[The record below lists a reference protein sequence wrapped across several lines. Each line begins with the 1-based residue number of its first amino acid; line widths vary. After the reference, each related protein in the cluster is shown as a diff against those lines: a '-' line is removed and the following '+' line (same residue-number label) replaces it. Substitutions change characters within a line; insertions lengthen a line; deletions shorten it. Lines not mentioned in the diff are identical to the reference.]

1 MCGMMSMDVHDMI
14 RHYLPENPATK
25 RLSGKKQTQGGPLPL
40 INGVI
45 TPING
50 RKWVT
55 IGWFHPIW
63 SHFIYIYN
71 RVYFTPFATA
81 FWAHLAPHPKKNLS
95 SLRLIDFSP
104 NLRVRIFR
112 DDGKSGSRRVETKNT
127 ESRGS
132 VIFCWSEPVLE
143 CNTNLKWPK
152 CNDKDRL
159 ELNVV
164 YLSPK
169 SLKFT
174 LWISFRRSIFNF
186 SLFT

>member
-63 SHFIYIYN
+63 YIKW
-71 RVYFTPFATA
+71 VYFTPFATA

-95 SLRLIDFSP
+95 SLRLIDS
-104 NLRVRIFR
+104 RQT
-112 DDGKSGSRRVETKNT
+112 SGCEFFGTTEKVEVD
-127 ESRGS
+127 ESKRKTRNHGGVSYFVDQSQFWSAILILNDLNAMIKIGS
-132 VIFCWSEPVLE
+132 
-143 CNTNLKWPK
+143 N
-152 CNDKDRL
+152 
-159 ELNVV
+159 
-164 YLSPK
+164 
-169 SLKFT
+169 
-174 LWISFRRSIFNF
+174 
-186 SLFT
+186 